1 MHEQIDS
8 HPILATPEQ
17 KLVEERALALLARP
31 EIEELR
37 QRLTAQFKA
46 DRNAKLIDQEELIRA
61 SVEAHCAHACL
72 TAANETP
79 LDPRIVWSIA
89 PDREWMGHTM
99 PDHRFGQDNTD
110 NVYRLA
116 ALDENARYR
125 ITGRFTPGRE
135 PIEMGICAMLAQIGE
150 NYTAAVSAF
159 IQPEMMDIA
168 EDGSFAIELDN
179 TLTDG
184 RRNHL
189 CIAGAHTMMVRDTL
203 ANWAV
208 ELPCSLH
215 IERVDAAPVDTFD
228 MDTMA
233 ARALELG
240 TLIAEWFFE
249 KIQHD
254 MFECNPVNLLPSPV
268 PSAGRGGLVTQ
279 CATGGYYRLGDNEAL
294 VITADTLGARYIGM
308 QLVDMWMISFEYR
321 DRTSSL
327 NHEQAVKDADGRYR
341 WVISARDPGV
351 PNWLDSGGHSMGTI
365 LLRWQML
372 GPDARL
378 EDSVT
383 SEIVPFDSL
392 RDHLPAE
399 TPAVDAAMREKQ
411 RQDRYAGYLN
421 RLNG

>member
-37 QRLTAQFKA
+37 QRLSAQFKA
-46 DRNAKLIDQEELIRA
+46 DRNAKLIDQDALIRA

-116 ALDENARYR
+116 AIDANARYR

-135 PIEMGICAMLAQIGE
+135 PIEMGICAMRAQIGE
-150 NYTAAVSAF
+150 RFIADVSAF
-159 IQPEMMDIA
+159 IQPEMIDIG
-168 EDGSFAIELDN
+168 EDGSFQIALDA
-179 TLTDG
+179 TPTEG

-189 CIAGAHTMMVRDTL
+189 CIAEASTLMVRDTL

-208 ELPCSLH
+208 ELPSALY
-215 IERVDAAPVDTFD
+215 IERVDAPPVDTFD
-228 MDTMA
+228 ADKAA

-240 TLIAEWFFE
+240 TIIAEWFFE
-249 KIQHD
+249 KIQHG
-254 MFECNPVNLLPSPV
+254 MFEVAPVNVLPSPV

-294 VITADTLGARYIGM
+294 LITADTLGARYIGM
-308 QLVDMWMISFEYR
+308 ELVDMWMISYEYR
-321 DRTSSL
+321 TRTSSL

-341 WVISARDPGV
+341 WVISAKDPGV

-383 SEIVPFDSL
+383 SEILPFDSL

-411 RQDRYAGYLN
+411 QQDRYAGYLN